1 MIGSI
6 AGGRQLGDATQT
18 ANLGAGANYFPAAA
32 RSTLPRQRHFHYSIN
47 MNIELA
53 TLALKALAHDT
64 RLRIFRRLV
73 QAGPDGLC
81 VADLAAH
88 LATEANGSF
97 SFHLK
102 ELSNAGLIRSRQ
114 VSRFIYYSANY
125 PAMNELLG
133 FLTEHCCAGE
143 PCGEQS
149 HQCTTTELQ

>member
-1 MIGSI
+1 
-6 AGGRQLGDATQT
+6 
-18 ANLGAGANYFPAAA
+18 
-32 RSTLPRQRHFHYSIN
+32 

-53 TLALKALAHDT
+53 TNALKALAHDT
-64 RLRIFRRLV
+64 RLRIFRALV

-81 VADLAAH
+81 VANLAGQ

-125 PAMNELLG
+125 PAMNALLG
-133 FLTEHCCAGE
+133 YLTEHCCAGQ
-143 PCGEQS
+143 PCGETE
-149 HQCTTTELQ
+149 HTCTTDIFTP